1 MTQVSCHKCR
11 QALPHESDSWC
22 LGCSAAEALSLEL
35 RNIWGSPGTRA
46 IATDLICS
54 CLRQVRALRRLGVGG
69 AGVSLA
75 SPAASDTPVA
85 PGSLRPPEPAIGPK
99 RKVPEPIP
107 AAAPEAEVKQEL
119 KEDSEESEEEST
131 SGEDQQVGTAAKSKA
146 EPLPRRRSGGHQA
159 VDRAEHQ
166 QAPEGEARLKSRSRK
181 RDKGERTVSEK
192 KDRTERKRRRSGH
205 HSSSWRGRSPGKTE
219 GRSRREGSGR
229 RKSHRGGAKHQRLYR
244 AAEDP
249 FKRFHQQRP
258 EGYWDQE
265 FPAHR

>member
-22 LGCSAAEALSLEL
+22 LGCSAVEALSLEL

-54 CLRQVRALRRLGVGG
+54 SLRQIRALRRLGLGG
-69 AGVSLA
+69 AGVGLA
-75 SPAASDTPVA
+75 SPVAAATPVD
-85 PGSLRPPEPAIGPK
+85 PGSLRPPEPAVGPK
-99 RKVPEPIP
+99 RKEPEPI
-107 AAAPEAEVKQEL
+107 AAAVSERGIKEEL
-119 KEDSEESEEEST
+119 KEDSEESEEESS

-159 VDRAEHQ
+159 VERGEHQ

-181 RDKGERTVSEK
+181 RDKGESAVAEK
-192 KDRTERKRRRSGH
+192 KDTTERKRRRSGH
-205 HSSSWRGRSPGKTE
+205 HSSSWRGRSPGRAE
-219 GRSRREGSGR
+219 GRSRHEGSGR

-265 FPAHR
+265 FSAHR

>member
-1 MTQVSCHKCR
+1 M
-11 QALPHESDSWC
+11 
-22 LGCSAAEALSLEL
+22 
-35 RNIWGSPGTRA
+35 
-46 IATDLICS
+46 
-54 CLRQVRALRRLGVGG
+54 
-69 AGVSLA
+69 SLA
-75 SPAASDTPVA
+75 SPAASATPVA
-85 PGSLRPPEPAIGPK
+85 PGSLRPPEPAVGPK

-192 KDRTERKRRRSGH
+192 KDRPERKRRRSGH

-219 GRSRREGSGR
+219 GRSHHEGSGR